1 MDKGMYELIE
11 KILWATSFIA
21 VGGTVALMFF
31 LVFAQSIFGSKT
43 IQSQLERLLGQTE
56 QMNEQ
61 LKQIARHLK
70 KEEKQDVRKED

>member
-1 MDKGMYELIE
+1 MDEGMYELVE

-21 VGGTVALMFF
+21 VGGTVTLMFF
-31 LVFAQSIFGSKT
+31 LIFAQSIFGSKT

-70 KEEKQDVRKED
+70 KEEKEDVGKED

>member
-1 MDKGMYELIE
+1 MYELVE

-43 IQSQLERLLGQTE
+43 IQSQLEKLLGQTE

-70 KEEKQDVRKED
+70 KEEKQDVGKGG